1 MNERKAE
8 ELRRKT
14 FERIAVQRGIKQASV
29 LAQLEIEESKRRKE
43 EVAILKADE
52 RLHVMNALRMQTL
65 KRYICILIDVFI
77 DVL

>member
-1 MNERKAE
+1 VNERKAE

-14 FERIAVQRGIKQASV
+14 LGRIAVQRGIKQASV
-29 LAQLEIEESKRRKE
+29 SAQLEVEESKRRKE
-43 EVAILKADE
+43 AVAILKADE

-65 KRYICILIDVFI
+65 KRYVCVIDVFI